1 MQSARLRPSEAT
13 RFLWASVDETAHVL
27 YAYKVG
33 PFMPTEH
40 ATPNPIDDNA
50 KPLMHALLAEFPV
63 VIEIPVAWG
72 EMDAFQHVNN
82 IVYFRY
88 FESGRIAY
96 FERAGL
102 MEAMAE
108 SGVGPILASASC
120 KFKFPLTYPD
130 RVLVGTRVG
139 EIGSDRFT
147 MHFRIV
153 SARHDR
159 VAAEGDGVIV
169 SYNYRTKQKAELP
182 AEMRNRIEA
191 LEMSNLQNGGS

>member
-1 MQSARLRPSEAT
+1 MNNEAT
-13 RFLWASVDETAHVL
+13 PWTH
-27 YAYKVG
+27 
-33 PFMPTEH
+33 
-40 ATPNPIDDNA
+40 
-50 KPLMHALLAEFPV
+50 PLLTGFPV

-102 MEAMAE
+102 MEEMAE
-108 SGVGPILASASC
+108 SGIGPILASASC

-139 EIGSDRFT
+139 EIETDRFV
-147 MHFRIV
+147 MHYRVV
-153 SARHDR
+153 SMRHNR

-169 SYNYRTKQKAELP
+169 SYDYRKKQKAGLP
-182 AEMRNRIEA
+182 AMVRNRIEA
-191 LEMSNLQNGGS
+191 MEASIRPNGGS